1 MDSIK
6 TIARNISIIENRVN
20 GFEELLLGV
29 NDLVSAAAIIG
40 ITGAPGAGKSTLVD
54 GLIQE
59 MVNQEKKVAVLCVDP
74 SSPFNMGALLG
85 DRIRMSKWYNNYN
98 VFIRSMASRKA
109 LGGLSPMI
117 IEVTEYL
124 KTAGFDHI
132 IVETV
137 GVGQNEIDVAG
148 LADVTVV
155 VVVPEG
161 GDEIQT
167 MKSGIMEIGDIFVVN
182 KCDRPEANRFVKYLH
197 AMLAPV
203 FGRTERE
210 IPVIKTVAEKHEGI
224 DLLYISIMESL
235 QEKDTSEKK
244 YRLFAERA
252 YQLIQSRRMNDI
264 DKEELFNS
272 IKMDIEQQHH
282 FNLYRFIKTFAP

>member
-6 TIARNISIIENRVN
+6 TIARNISFIENRVK
-20 GFEELLLGV
+20 GFEALLL
-29 NDLVSAAAIIG
+29 AADESKITAGIIG

-54 GLIQE
+54 GLIRE
-59 MVNQEKKVAVLCVDP
+59 MINDEKKVAVLCVDP

-85 DRIRMSKWYNNYN
+85 DRIRMSKWYNNEH

-155 VVVPEG
+155 VMVPES

-182 KCDRPEANRFVKYLH
+182 KCDRPEADRFVKYLH

-203 FGRTERE
+203 LRRSERA

-224 DLLYISIMESL
+224 DLLYASVMQL
-235 QEKDTSEKK
+235 MQEKNTSEKK
-244 YRLFAERA
+244 YRLLAERA
-252 YQLIQSRRMNDI
+252 YQLIQSNRMNDI
-264 DKEELFNS
+264 HKEELFRRIMS
-272 IKMDIEQQHH
+272 DMEKHKH
-282 FNLYRFIKTFAP
+282 FNLYRFIKNIVP

>member
-1 MDSIK
+1 
-6 TIARNISIIENRVN
+6 
-20 GFEELLLGV
+20 
-29 NDLVSAAAIIG
+29 
-40 ITGAPGAGKSTLVD
+40 
-54 GLIQE
+54 
-59 MVNQEKKVAVLCVDP
+59 
-74 SSPFNMGALLG
+74 
-85 DRIRMSKWYNNYN
+85 
-98 VFIRSMASRKA
+98 MASRKA

-124 KTAGFDHI
+124 KTTGFDYI

-182 KCDRPEANRFVKYLH
+182 KCDRPEADRFVKYLH
-197 AMLAPV
+197 TMLAPV

-224 DLLYISIMESL
+224 DLLYGSIIQLL
-235 QEKDTSEKK
+235 QEKNTAEKK
-244 YRLFAERA
+244 YRLLAERA

-264 DKEELFNS
+264 HKEELFKS
-272 IKMDIEQQHH
+272 IKIYIEQQHH
-282 FNLYRFIKTFAP
+282 FNLYRFIKILAP